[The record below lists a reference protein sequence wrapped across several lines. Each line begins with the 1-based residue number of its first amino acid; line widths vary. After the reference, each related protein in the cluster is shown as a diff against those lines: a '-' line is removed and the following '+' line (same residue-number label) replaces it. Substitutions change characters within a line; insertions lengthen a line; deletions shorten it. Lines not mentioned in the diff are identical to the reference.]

1 MCSAWDAQLSQKRN
15 PERDEPERGV
25 DALLDVGEGRSG
37 VPIRVGPRAGGGCS
51 AESDLRRELCGF
63 YGS

>member
-37 VPIRVGPRAGGGCS
+37 VRKVTYVVSFVASTGHR
-51 AESDLRRELCGF
+51 
-63 YGS
+63 